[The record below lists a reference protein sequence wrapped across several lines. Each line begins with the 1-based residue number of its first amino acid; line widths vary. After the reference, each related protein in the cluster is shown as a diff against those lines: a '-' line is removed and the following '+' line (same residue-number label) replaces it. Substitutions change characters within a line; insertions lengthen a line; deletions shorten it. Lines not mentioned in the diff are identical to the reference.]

1 MAKERA
7 PAAANR
13 ASSPAFFDIDQPCFK
28 CATCSFV
35 TTALED
41 LMRATLG
48 ALANFNE
55 DERMILVK

>member
-1 MAKERA
+1 MPSTTLNQMPFRSE
-7 PAAANR
+7 
-13 ASSPAFFDIDQPCFK
+13 

-35 TTALED
+35 YTALED